1 VGGAE
6 KRERGVRGKERGQ
19 GETTM
24 ARHHQ
29 TKRWK
34 IAVQITPQPL
44 MPEEE
49 EVTEETEEGKKV
61 DQVVAQ
67 Q

>member
-1 VGGAE
+1 
-6 KRERGVRGKERGQ
+6 
-19 GETTM
+19 M
-24 ARHHQ
+24 PRHHQ